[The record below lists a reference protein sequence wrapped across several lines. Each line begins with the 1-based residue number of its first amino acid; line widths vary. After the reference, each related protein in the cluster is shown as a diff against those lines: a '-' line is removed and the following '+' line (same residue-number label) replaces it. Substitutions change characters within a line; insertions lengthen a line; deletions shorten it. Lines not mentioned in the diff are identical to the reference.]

1 MTTFMK
7 LRDSVRSFFS
17 AHSYWLSTIAKGVMW
32 FICATMINR
41 YLGFSEVLSSPLIA
55 LGLSVF
61 LAFPPMSVG
70 GIVFS
75 VAVLLQVFSLSR
87 HAVIAAIGF
96 FLLAYIICG
105 IYRCERTEFF
115 VIQSSM
121 YFLGLPFLAPLFTG
135 LFGKAKNGGSVA
147 FSCIISWFLKT
158 ISENAAQLTDSS
170 APVTM
175 ADLLVKEIVS
185 NPMFYVYL
193 SACMAVFVVSRLITR
208 LPVDYAWQIAAGAGV
223 MAGFFIGLT
232 GRLFLDRRSGIV
244 PLIISSLIVAAAG
257 LIVSL
262 FFRDLDYSRTE
273 KVSFED
279 DEYLYYVTAVPK
291 IHVAEEV
298 NEIKKIKTP
307 EKKGNRR

>member
-17 AHSYWLSTIAKGVMW
+17 AHSYWLSTIAKGVLW

-61 LAFPPMSVG
+61 LAFPPMTVG

-75 VAVLLQVFSLSR
+75 GVVLFQVFSFSR
-87 HAVIAAIGF
+87 HAAIAVLAII
-96 FLLAYIICG
+96 LLAYIICG
-105 IYRCERTEFF
+105 IYRCQRTEFF
-115 VIQSSM
+115 IIQPALH
-121 YFLGLPFLAPLFTG
+121 FLGLPFFVPLFTG
-135 LFGKAKNGGSVA
+135 LFGKAKNGGSVV
-147 FSCIISWFLKT
+147 FSCIISWLLKT
-158 ISENAAQLTDSS
+158 IQENTAQLMDST

-175 ADLLVKEIVS
+175 ADLLVKEVVS
-185 NPMFYVYL
+185 NPMFYIYL
-193 SACMAVFVVSRLITR
+193 SACMAVFVVSHVITN
-208 LPVDYAWQIAAGAGV
+208 LPIDHAWQIAAGAGI
-223 MAGFFIGLT
+223 MAGFFIGLA

-257 LIVSL
+257 LITSL

-279 DEYLYYVTAVPK
+279 DEYYYYVTAVPK
-291 IHVAEEV
+291 IHVGEEV
-298 NEIKKIKTP
+298 NEVKKIKTP

>member
-70 GIVFS
+70 GMVFS
-75 VAVLLQVFSLSR
+75 AVVLIQIFSLSR
-87 HAVIAAIGF
+87 HAAIAALAFI
-96 FLLAYIICG
+96 LLAYIICG

-115 VIQSSM
+115 IIQPAM
-121 YFLGLPFLAPLFTG
+121 YFLGLPFLAPLFAG

-158 ISENAAQLTDSS
+158 ISENATQLIDSA

-193 SACMAVFVVSRLITR
+193 AACMAVFLVSRFVTS
-208 LPVDYAWQIAAGAGV
+208 LPLDHAFLIAAGAGV
-223 MAGFFIGLT
+223 MAGFFIGLA

-244 PLIISSLIVAAAG
+244 PLFISSLIVVAAG
-257 LIVSL
+257 LVAAL

-273 KVSFED
+273 KVRFED
-279 DEYLYYVTAVPK
+279 DEYYYYVTAVPK
-291 IHVAEEV
+291 IHVGAEV
-298 NEIKKIKTP
+298 NEVKKIKTP